1 MENKENRQKR
11 EIKVISQ
18 AGKATSQKWG
28 DSYNVQNL
36 DNGQTSPSEFQ
47 INTRRKKGIA
57 W

>member
-47 INTRRKKGIA
+47 INT
-57 W
+57 